1 MAETAPGYIGKP
13 VAPGLTGG
21 ARAHPWALVGIVS
34 FALFMDYLI
43 YGATLPLMAFAP
55 GGTMGEAQLGALA
68 TAYAFGTLAATP
80 LFGWLGLRRGCRVVM
95 LQGVALAGLATLLF
109 VLAPDFSV
117 LVAARLAQGAAG
129 AALWIAGL
137 ALIAERY
144 SGRRVEMMGYAL
156 VGSTIGAVLGPLLG
170 GWLYDTGGYQ
180 LPFIVLLVLTIIE
193 AALCLWLLPGK
204 LAAPAPGT
212 HDKSPGSM
220 AALLLDKS
228 VLVPAMA
235 VALAAAG
242 WGILEP
248 LLPLHLL
255 RAGETGAGNIGTLFA
270 VGTIVYGLAAPCVSW
285 LCGRIG
291 VRAVIV
297 GGMVGMGISLPLL
310 SVSDNFWF
318 LLAVLCLIGI
328 FFGMLI
334 NPTSAELGDA
344 VERRG
349 LTCYPVVY
357 SVYNIAYA
365 VGMIGTSSFA
375 AAIAAR
381 IGFFFTLLL
390 VSVALL
396 GCAPLMLLATRT
408 RAQP

>member
-1 MAETAPGYIGKP
+1 VAETASGFAGQP
-13 VAPGLTGG
+13 AEAALSLAGG
-21 ARAHPWALVGIVS
+21 ARAHSWALIGIVS
-34 FALFMDYLI
+34 FALFMDYLV
-43 YGATLPLMAFAP
+43 YGATMPLMAFAP
-55 GGTMGEAQLGALA
+55 GGTMGEEQLGGLA
-68 TAYAFGTLAATP
+68 TAYALGTLLATP
-80 LFGWLGLRRGCRVVM
+80 LFGWLGVRRGCREVM
-95 LQGVALAGLATLLF
+95 IGGVALAGLATLLF

-117 LVAARLAQGAAG
+117 LFAARLAQGAAG

-156 VGSTIGAVLGPLLG
+156 VG
-170 GWLYDTGGYQ
+170 GWLYDAGGYQ
-180 LPFIVLLVLTIIE
+180 LPFIVLLALSVVE

-204 LAAPAPGT
+204 LAAPAADA
-212 HDKSPGSM
+212 HDKTPGRIV
-220 AALLLDKS
+220 ALLLDKS
-228 VLVPAMA
+228 VLVPAVA

-255 RAGETGAGNIGTLFA
+255 RGGETGAANIGILFA
-270 VGTIVYGLAAPCVSW
+270 VATIVYGVAAPCVSW

-297 GGMVGMGISLPLL
+297 GGMVGMGLSLPLL
-310 SVSDNFWF
+310 SLSDNFWF
-318 LLAVLCLIGI
+318 LLIVLCLIGV

-365 VGMIGTSSFA
+365 VGMMGTSSFA

-396 GCAPLMLLATRT
+396 ACAPPMLAATRV
-408 RAQP
+408 RGDS